1 MSLLTVAFDDLV
13 TAINEARGT
22 TPTITIG
29 AVTANKILVGD
40 NPVDPQIFDGALT
53 DPDGPQIST
62 KLADWGADIPEKNDS
77 AVLAA
82 SSGADGT
89 YDVMDTN
96 IHDGMIYLKL
106 GKRAGL

>member
-1 MSLLTVAFDDLV
+1 MSLLTSAFDELV
-13 TAINEARGT
+13 SSINAARGSS
-22 TPTITIG
+22 PTLTIG
-29 AVTANKILVGD
+29 ATTVANVLVGENPID
-40 NPVDPQIFDGALT
+40 NQIFDGALT

-62 KLADWGADIPEKNDS
+62 KLSDWATTPAKNDT
-77 AVLAA
+77 AVLAS

>member
-1 MSLLTVAFDDLV
+1 MSQLTAAFDELV
-13 TAINEARGT
+13 TSINEARGSS
-22 TPTITIG
+22 PTLTIG
-29 AVTANKILVGD
+29 AITVTGILVGD
-40 NPVDPQIFDGALT
+40 NPVDAQIFDGALT
-53 DPDGPQIST
+53 DPDGPQISS
-62 KLADWGADIPEKNDS
+62 KLSDWATTPVKNDT

>member
-1 MSLLTVAFDDLV
+1 MSLLTAAFDKLV
-13 TAINEARGT
+13 TRINAARGSS
-22 TPTITIG
+22 PTLQIG
-29 AVTANKILVGD
+29 ATTVTGILVGE

-53 DPDGPQIST
+53 DPDGPQISS
-62 KLADWGADIPEKNDS
+62 KLSSWSTTPVKNDT
-77 AVLAA
+77 AILAA

>member
-1 MSLLTVAFDDLV
+1 MSLLTAAFDRLV
-13 TAINEARGT
+13 TRINAARGSS
-22 TPTITIG
+22 PTLTIG
-29 AVTANKILVGD
+29 AITATDILVSD
-40 NPVDPQIFDGALT
+40 NPIDPQIFDGAT
-53 DPDGPQIST
+53 CDPDGPQIST
-62 KLADWGADIPEKNDS
+62 KVSSWATLPVKNDT
-77 AVLAA
+77 AVIAA

>member
-1 MSLLTVAFDDLV
+1 MSLITAAFDELV
-13 TAINEARGT
+13 ASINEARGS

-29 AVTANKILVGD
+29 ATTVDKILVGD
-40 NPVDPQIFDGALT
+40 NPIDQQIFDGAT
-53 DPDGPQIST
+53 CDPDGPQIST
-62 KLADWGADIPEKNDS
+62 KLADWATTPEKNDT
-77 AVLAA
+77 AVIAS

-96 IHDGMIYLKL
+96 IHDGMIYMKL